1 MIRKLKIRTFLV
13 AIITLFLGSLT
24 MSYSII
30 NSDDFLKSFKIIN
43 VSNISTKYHI
53 EFEKTKS
60 AVDYEIIVYD
70 EDSNIIANEKT
81 TENIIDI
88 DMPNLKYDNKYK
100 MLIYAYDKL
109 GASIAVK
116 NPYEFTYTEP
126 TFSKDNNLVLENN
139 EDYTLYIDGNL
150 ESKNYE
156 IGLFDGETLI
166 TKESINDNEYI
177 IKQKYFNGLNQVLT
191 VKLFDGDNVINKIPQ
206 LKRILSFFSL
216 KNII

>member
-30 NSDDFLKSFKIIN
+30 NSDNFLKSFKIIN
-43 VSNISTKYHI
+43 ISNISTKYHI
-53 EFEKTKS
+53 EFEKTNS
-60 AVDYEIIVYD
+60 ALDYEIIVYD

-81 TENIIDI
+81 NENIIDI
-88 DMPNLKYDNKYK
+88 DMPNLKYDSKYK

-126 TFSKDNNLVLENN
+126 TF
-139 EDYTLYIDGNL
+139 I
-150 ESKNYE
+150 
-156 IGLFDGETLI
+156 IGI
-166 TKESINDNEYI
+166 Y
-177 IKQKYFNGLNQVLT
+177 
-191 VKLFDGDNVINKIPQ
+191 
-206 LKRILSFFSL
+206 
-216 KNII
+216 